1 MPPVRDI
8 VLLLTHRADYYTVDR
23 VAEELSRRGV
33 RPLRV
38 DTDGFPAELE
48 LTSSLGPAGDE
59 VVLRT
64 AAGELR
70 GEDVRS
76 VWLRRLVSPRLDES
90 LDPAWRESCLRES
103 RAALEGFLD

>member
-1 MPPVRDI
+1 MPPARDI
-8 VLLLTHRADYYTVDR
+8 VLLLTHSADYYTVDR

-59 VVLRT
+59 VVLRI
-64 AAGELR
+64 GGR
-70 GEDVRS
+70 
-76 VWLRRLVSPRLDES
+76 
-90 LDPAWRESCLRES
+90 
-103 RAALEGFLD
+103 RAARRGRAVGVGAPAGVPPARRVAGFLLA

>member
-1 MPPVRDI
+1 MPPARDI
-8 VLLLTHRADYYTVDR
+8 VLLLTHSADYYTVDR
-23 VAEELSRRGV
+23 VAEELSRRV
-33 RPLRV
+33 LRSLRV
-38 DTDGFPAELE
+38 DTDGFPARLE

-59 VVLRT
+59 VLLRT

-90 LDPAWRESCLRES
+90 LEPAWRESCLRES
-103 RAALEGFLD
+103 